1 MELPSE
7 NDFYSFQQA
16 HRDALPALYSQI
28 TDTANINAVIQG
40 VPGAAQ
46 NDTARKNRVQQLIT
60 EIRNYSTQLDQ
71 TIGSIQREHASISQF
86 VKGAKGQTESLRDE
100 LKEKDELAEL
110 RREQASDLKYKFDAD
125 YHSSVLGLWR
135 PLHPNT
141 RGILYTVSIVLAIL
155 AIISIGYLIVT
166 QYGSQIFTSPA
177 KSLFSMFSKG
187 AGTSAATAAPSAPTG
202 LASLFNTENDNGRV
216 IGGFMKFRPK
226 K

>member
-1 MELPSE
+1 MQLPSE

-28 TDTANINAVIQG
+28 TDAGNIAAVTNG

-46 NDTARKNRVQQLIT
+46 NDAARKSRVQQLIT
-60 EIRNYSTQLDQ
+60 EMRAYSQQLDT

-86 VKGAKGQTESLRDE
+86 VRGAKNQTESLRDE

-110 RREQASDLKYKFDAD
+110 RREQASDLKYKYDAD

-155 AIISIGYLIVT
+155 AVISAGYLVVT
-166 QYGSQIFTSPA
+166 HYGISPA

-187 AGTSAATAAPSAPTG
+187 AGAVAGATAQVTQPVSNG
-202 LASLFNTENDNGRV
+202 LTSLFNTENDHGRI
-216 IGGFMKFRPK
+216 IGGFMKLRSK